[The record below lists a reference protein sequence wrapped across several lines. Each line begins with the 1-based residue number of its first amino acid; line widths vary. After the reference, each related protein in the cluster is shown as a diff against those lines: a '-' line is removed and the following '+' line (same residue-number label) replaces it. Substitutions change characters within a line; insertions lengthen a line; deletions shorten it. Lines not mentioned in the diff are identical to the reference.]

1 MNIEFWQKQLK
12 EYDELEEIAHSLY
25 SKLLKWNK
33 SPQEV
38 CDKAFLL
45 CDTIQGMRFTCQ
57 HHIIHLQMGKSHD
70 EVIEDYNE
78 YPYRGSADN
87 QSDEMDALASI
98 GWAEDEY
105 Y

>member
-57 HHIIHLQMGKSHD
+57 HHIIHLQMGKTHD
-70 EVIEDYNE
+70 EVIEDYN
-78 YPYRGSADN
+78 
-87 QSDEMDALASI
+87 
-98 GWAEDEY
+98 
-105 Y
+105 